1 MVRAVRAP
9 IQRTR
14 AATEIPAR
22 QTIARAVRALRCAL
36 AESNMPV
43 NLRCKRWQITSNVRV
58 SELALKE
65 FGVPFQCINSIV

>member
-36 AESNMPV
+36 AESNSKV
-43 NLRCKRWQITSNVRV
+43 HRTGLQDVEKSRHENVDD
-58 SELALKE
+58 LCL
-65 FGVPFQCINSIV
+65 